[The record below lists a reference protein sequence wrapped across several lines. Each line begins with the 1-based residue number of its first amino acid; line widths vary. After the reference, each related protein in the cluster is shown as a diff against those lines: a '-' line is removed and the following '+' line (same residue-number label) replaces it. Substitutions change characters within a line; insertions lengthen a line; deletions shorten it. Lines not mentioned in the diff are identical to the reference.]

1 MMTTNKFAEY
11 CIRVLGKVNP
21 GSTFLSIRGYHNNF
35 SEVANFS
42 VVFHASYFNA
52 VRKAQTIINKVKY
65 PDSQSFS
72 KKDMELAREELL
84 ASFDDTLSG
93 YNPLYTCHGVY
104 KEVMGE
110 DGNPLAGTK
119 LHIRQGIVHINAL
132 KVRKRVISPG
142 IYNKSNS
149 SPKTIA
155 KRYLRSIT
163 PLNNWV
169 QFKLQPKRFDRLVVE
184 RMTIKG

>member
-1 MMTTNKFAEY
+1 MMNKFSEY
-11 CIRVLGKVNP
+11 CVRVLGKVSP
-21 GSTFLSIRGYHNNF
+21 GSTLLSIKEYQNNF
-35 SEVANFS
+35 SEIANFS
-42 VVFHASYFNA
+42 VVFHADYHNA
-52 VRKAQTIINKVKY
+52 VRKAEALVKKAKF
-65 PDSQSFS
+65 PGSSNFTKQ
-72 KKDMELAREELL
+72 DMEAARGELL
-84 ASFDDTLSG
+84 ASFNDTLNG

-104 KEVMGE
+104 EEVLGADGE
-110 DGNPLAGTK
+110 PLSGVK

-132 KVRKRVISPG
+132 KVRKTVITPG

-155 KRYLRSIT
+155 KRYLRSVT

-169 QFKLQPKRFDRLVVE
+169 QFKLQPKRFDRLIVK